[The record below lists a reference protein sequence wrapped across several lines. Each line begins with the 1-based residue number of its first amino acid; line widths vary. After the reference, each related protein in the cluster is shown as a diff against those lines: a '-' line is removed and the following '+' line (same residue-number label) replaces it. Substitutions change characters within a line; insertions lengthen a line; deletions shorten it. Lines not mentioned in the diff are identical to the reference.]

1 MPRSTAQPY
10 TLLLILSLLLALGRL
25 ALDLLAQLS
34 GKPPEVQNTMDV
46 ILIVALAL
54 ALGHQE
60 RQVAAA
66 TSIAPDPPG
75 YSKFISAHHSA
86 VWNRS
91 GPDNPGYRRLPGA
104 TIMSLRR
111 VHGEEPKL

>member
-75 YSKFISAHHSA
+75 YSKSF
-86 VWNRS
+86 
-91 GPDNPGYRRLPGA
+91 LL
-104 TIMSLRR
+104 TILLFGIVLGLTIPAIAAFLARPS
-111 VHGEEPKL
+111 